1 MPENENTPETASTPE
16 AGATPGTG
24 NLEAPHRR
32 YFVTVHV
39 AAGQNMTD
47 LARFEL
53 DLIQATALATDQADG
68 ETIEGLLDLDQI
80 GTLVRAGYRVTVEQ
94 PDYARSRADQITTF
108 EEWLEGMGE

>member
-1 MPENENTPETASTPE
+1 MPENENK
-16 AGATPGTG
+16 PGTG
-24 NLEAPHRR
+24 NLEAPHQR

-53 DLIQATALATDQADG
+53 DLIQATALAADQADG
-68 ETIEGLLDLDQI
+68 GTIKGLLDLDQI
-80 GTLVRAGYRVTVEQ
+80 GMLVRAGYRVTVEQ
-94 PDYARSRADQITTF
+94 PDYARSRADQTTTL